1 MTTIDCWNEL
11 GIAATG
17 DSTAIRRAY
26 AQRLRIVQADDDDA
40 AFQRLRAAYEQALL
54 VAAAAPAAST
64 AQTETH
70 ADTGDA
76 ASSENGTLYEDDARS
91 VALWLPRFRP
101 LAGDSEVLAA
111 EVLAYVQA
119 LSLPRRDSLEHR
131 LALALA
137 QEERLST
144 DAVADVAKALGWDD
158 EVGLDRRGGIFLMP
172 WFRARLYG
180 FLAEQERPMRPHAPL
195 SLYHQIQLS
204 ALFMLCAWVALRLL
218 YHFFGLA
225 WLQRHFGEIPLF
237 WLWLAIVAFL
247 IGRRVILPMLASNQR
262 NKEVRRTQL

>member
-11 GIAATG
+11 GISAT
-17 DSTAIRRAY
+17 SNSAAIRRAY
-26 AQRLRIVQADDDDA
+26 AQRLRIVQAADDDA
-40 AFQRLRAAYEQALL
+40 AFQRLRAAYEQALATAT
-54 VAAAAPAAST
+54 AAAAADT
-64 AQTETH
+64 AHEAQ

-76 ASSENGTLYEDDARS
+76 TPSADEGPYEDDART

-119 LSLPRRDSLEHR
+119 LSLPRRDRLEHQ

-137 QEERLST
+137 REERLST

-204 ALFMLCAWVALRLL
+204 ALFMLCAWIALRLL
-218 YHFFGLA
+218 YHFAGLS
-225 WLQRHFGEIPLF
+225 WLQRNFGEKPLI
-237 WLWLAIVAFL
+237 WIWLATVAYL
-247 IGRRVILPMLASNQR
+247 IGRRIILPRIASHRR
-262 NKEVRRTQL
+262 NKEIRRTRQS